1 MKTYELVPTNGRQS
15 YGHKAVVHEDGST
28 KVLYSYATKVCYSV
42 AQGGFKGFRI
52 ANIYDPEKKKLRRT
66 TMNHI
71 EDFLYQIGVYS
82 EKPSDAQILKDFAE
96 AIDA

>member
-15 YGHKAVVHEDGST
+15 YGHKAVVLEDGDSV
-28 KVLYSYATKVCYSV
+28 VLLSYATKVCYSS
-42 AQGGFKGFRI
+42 ADGFKGFRI

-82 EKPSDAQILKDFAE
+82 EKPSDEQILKDFAE

>member
-15 YGHKAVVHEDGST
+15 YGHKAIVQEDGDI
-28 KVLYSYATKVCYSV
+28 KVLYSYATKVCYSS
-42 AQGGFKGFRI
+42 ADGFKGFRI
-52 ANIYDPEKKKLRRT
+52 ANIYDPEKGKLRRA

-71 EDFLYQIGVYS
+71 GDFLYQIGVYP
-82 EKPSDAQILKDFAE
+82 EKPSVKQILRDFAE